1 MGGFSKNLKIR
12 IVMIVIVAMC
22 VMNFS
27 PMAAYASEGA
37 AFEKAVMT
45 INGREQGAIRHRGDE
60 PFVLDLQFEGFT
72 GELGNINVN
81 AFFDKE
87 GFASIT
93 ATGAAVGKYI
103 NANDNGNYYKAD
115 NLNSWYAGTYEVM
128 PRQGAS
134 GMTMAFVPSNEQ
146 ALISVD
152 WYGDAGGNL
161 NVTLRPGSAASA
173 DYSILPDFLYANEH
187 SGIGTAGEFAVF
199 ANYFFAANDYEGNIA
214 VRRAELLGGGQFGV
228 TSSCNE
234 RGYTGSYVGQMVRD
248 DWGRIVKQ
256 VTENLVLGTD
266 ASGNQIRVTKDNG
279 GEWLA
284 YSFGMQPRKFSARD
298 DLEFVFLLDELLKSP
313 AAQSK
318 AIDFDRAFG
327 ELANLAGSLM
337 GRKTLGIIRL
347 DDGSFAVSGREEEA
361 LSPDSVSD
369 IVIEGNQIT
378 VICKEGINNIVGIAA
393 DVLADDRQNIHFKG
407 EDGSSDYSVI
417 LNITGAKGTA
427 LSLDNPFVDI
437 DGRVIDPGYEIY
449 AGRIL
454 LNFGTYGGEVRLAKT
469 HAGAVLAPCASV
481 TAGSTHNGSVIAD
494 SVYVDG
500 EIHKNKFQ
508 WFDPTPTPMP
518 TNTPTPTSTVTPT
531 PTPSGTPTPGPTPWT
546 SITPEPTSEVTPTPT
561 EEVTPT
567 PPGEETPTPTPT
579 EEVTPT
585 PPVEETPTPTPTEEV
600 TPTPPEEETP
610 TPTPTEE
617 VTPTPPG
624 EETPT
629 PTPTEEVTPTPPE
642 EETPTP
648 TPTEEVTPTPPEEE
662 TPTPTP
668 TEEVTPTPPGEET
681 PTPTPTEEVTPTPP
695 EEETPIPTP
704 TPFYNIPTEKPTETP
719 TPTQTPTRELTPT
732 PSPTIW
738 TPRIEPSLTPLPTDF
753 VTSTPGTT
761 LTQEPRPTDHSDTP
775 TPDVPVPTP
784 EMEVFELPP
793 EETPLGTPDPS
804 KPDEEITV
812 IDPEDLLEILDDVPL
827 GIPVAQPEDDPEE
840 IEIEDETPEGLPK
853 TGVASTGLFV
863 AIGMAMMSFGAALG
877 LGGKKKKDGK

>member
-115 NLNSWYAGTYEVM
+115 NLNSWYAGTYEVI

-284 YSFGMQPRKFSARD
+284 YSFGMQPRKFSVRD

-407 EDGSSDYSVI
+407 EDGSSNYSVI

-561 EEVTPT
+561 
-567 PPGEETPTPTPT
+567 PPGEETPNPTPT

-585 PPVEETPTPTPTEEV
+585 PPEEETPTPTPTEEV
-600 TPTPPEEETP
+600 TPTPPEEETPIPTPTEEVTPTPPGEETP

-629 PTPTEEVTPTPPE
+629 PTPTEEVTPTPP
-642 EETPTP
+642 
-648 TPTEEVTPTPPEEE
+648 
-662 TPTPTP
+662 
-668 TEEVTPTPPGEET
+668 GEET
-681 PTPTPTEEVTPTPP
+681 PIPTPTEEVTPTPP

>member
-115 NLNSWYAGTYEVM
+115 NLNSWYAGTYEVI

-567 PPGEETPTPTPT
+567 PPVEETPTPTPPEEVTPTPPEEETPIPTPT

-600 TPTPPEEETP
+600 TPTPP
-610 TPTPTEE
+610 
-617 VTPTPPG
+617 G
-624 EETPT
+624 
-629 PTPTEEVTPTPPE
+629 
-642 EETPTP
+642 
-648 TPTEEVTPTPPEEE
+648 
-662 TPTPTP
+662 
-668 TEEVTPTPPGEET
+668 
-681 PTPTPTEEVTPTPP
+681 
-695 EEETPIPTP
+695 EETPIPTP

>member
-115 NLNSWYAGTYEVM
+115 NLNSWYAGTYEVI

-407 EDGSSDYSVI
+407 EDGSSNYSVI

-567 PPGEETPTPTPT
+567 PPE
-579 EEVTPT
+579 
-585 PPVEETPTPTPTEEV
+585 
-600 TPTPPEEETP
+600 
-610 TPTPTEE
+610 
-617 VTPTPPG
+617 
-624 EETPT
+624 
-629 PTPTEEVTPTPPE
+629 
-642 EETPTP
+642 
-648 TPTEEVTPTPPEEE
+648 
-662 TPTPTP
+662 
-668 TEEVTPTPPGEET
+668 EET

>member
-115 NLNSWYAGTYEVM
+115 NLNSWYAGTYEVI

-284 YSFGMQPRKFSARD
+284 YSFGMQPRKFSVRD

-407 EDGSSDYSVI
+407 EDGSSNYSVI

-561 EEVTPT
+561 
-567 PPGEETPTPTPT
+567 PPGEETPN
-579 EEVTPT
+579 
-585 PPVEETPTPTPTEEV
+585 
-600 TPTPPEEETP
+600 
-610 TPTPTEE
+610 
-617 VTPTPPG
+617 
-624 EETPT
+624 

-648 TPTEEVTPTPPEEE
+648 TPTEEVTPTPPEEETPIPTPTEEVTPTPPGEETPTPTPTEEVTPTPPGEE

>member
-45 INGREQGAIRHRGDE
+45 INGREQGAIRHWGDE

-115 NLNSWYAGTYEVM
+115 NLNSWYAGTYEVI

-284 YSFGMQPRKFSARD
+284 YSFGMQPKKFSARD

-585 PPVEETPTPTPTEEV
+585 PPG
-600 TPTPPEEETP
+600 EETP

-624 EETPT
+624 
-629 PTPTEEVTPTPPE
+629 
-642 EETPTP
+642 
-648 TPTEEVTPTPPEEE
+648 
-662 TPTPTP
+662 
-668 TEEVTPTPPGEET
+668 
-681 PTPTPTEEVTPTPP
+681 
-695 EEETPIPTP
+695 EETPIPTP

>member
-115 NLNSWYAGTYEVM
+115 NLNSWYAGTYEVI

-407 EDGSSDYSVI
+407 EDGSSNYSVI

-567 PPGEETPTPTPT
+567 PP
-579 EEVTPT
+579 V
-585 PPVEETPTPTPTEEV
+585 
-600 TPTPPEEETP
+600 EETP

-642 EETPTP
+642 
-648 TPTEEVTPTPPEEE
+648 
-662 TPTPTP
+662 
-668 TEEVTPTPPGEET
+668 EET

>member
-115 NLNSWYAGTYEVM
+115 NLNSWYAGTYEVI

-567 PPGEETPTPTPT
+567 PPVEETPTPTPP

-585 PPVEETPTPTPTEEV
+585 PPEEETPIPTPTEEV
-600 TPTPPEEETP
+600 TPTPPE
-610 TPTPTEE
+610 
-617 VTPTPPG
+617 
-624 EETPT
+624 
-629 PTPTEEVTPTPPE
+629 
-642 EETPTP
+642 
-648 TPTEEVTPTPPEEE
+648 
-662 TPTPTP
+662 
-668 TEEVTPTPPGEET
+668 EET

>member
-45 INGREQGAIRHRGDE
+45 ISGREQGAIRHRGDE

-161 NVTLRPGSAASA
+161 NVTLRPGSAAST

-407 EDGSSDYSVI
+407 EDGSSNYSVI

-546 SITPEPTSEVTPTPT
+546 SITPEPTSEV
-561 EEVTPT
+561 
-567 PPGEETPTPTPT
+567 
-579 EEVTPT
+579 
-585 PPVEETPTPTPTEEV
+585 
-600 TPTPPEEETP
+600 
-610 TPTPTEE
+610 
-617 VTPTPPG
+617 
-624 EETPT
+624 
-629 PTPTEEVTPTPPE
+629 
-642 EETPTP
+642 
-648 TPTEEVTPTPPEEE
+648 
-662 TPTPTP
+662 TPTP

>member
-115 NLNSWYAGTYEVM
+115 NLNSWYAGTYEVI

-561 EEVTPT
+561 PPGEETPNPTPTEEVTPT

-600 TPTPPEEETP
+600 TPTPP
-610 TPTPTEE
+610 
-617 VTPTPPG
+617 G
-624 EETPT
+624 
-629 PTPTEEVTPTPPE
+629 
-642 EETPTP
+642 
-648 TPTEEVTPTPPEEE
+648 
-662 TPTPTP
+662 
-668 TEEVTPTPPGEET
+668 
-681 PTPTPTEEVTPTPP
+681 
-695 EEETPIPTP
+695 EETPIPTP

>member
-1 MGGFSKNLKIR
+1 
-12 IVMIVIVAMC
+12 MIVIVAMC

-115 NLNSWYAGTYEVM
+115 NLNSWYAGTYEVI

-567 PPGEETPTPTPT
+567 PP
-579 EEVTPT
+579 
-585 PPVEETPTPTPTEEV
+585 VEETPTPTPTEEV
-600 TPTPPEEETP
+600 TPTPP
-610 TPTPTEE
+610 
-617 VTPTPPG
+617 G
-624 EETPT
+624 
-629 PTPTEEVTPTPPE
+629 
-642 EETPTP
+642 
-648 TPTEEVTPTPPEEE
+648 
-662 TPTPTP
+662 
-668 TEEVTPTPPGEET
+668 
-681 PTPTPTEEVTPTPP
+681 
-695 EEETPIPTP
+695 EETPIPTP

>member
-115 NLNSWYAGTYEVM
+115 NLNSWYAGTYEVI

-567 PPGEETPTPTPT
+567 PP
-579 EEVTPT
+579 V
-585 PPVEETPTPTPTEEV
+585 
-600 TPTPPEEETP
+600 EETP

-624 EETPT
+624 EETPI
-629 PTPTEEVTPTPPE
+629 
-642 EETPTP
+642 
-648 TPTEEVTPTPPEEE
+648 
-662 TPTPTP
+662 
-668 TEEVTPTPPGEET
+668 
-681 PTPTPTEEVTPTPP
+681 PTPTEEVTPTPP

>member
-45 INGREQGAIRHRGDE
+45 INGREQGAIRHWGDE

-115 NLNSWYAGTYEVM
+115 NLNSWYAGTYEVI

-284 YSFGMQPRKFSARD
+284 YSFGMQPKKFSARD

-567 PPGEETPTPTPT
+567 PPGEETP
-579 EEVTPT
+579 
-585 PPVEETPTPTPTEEV
+585 
-600 TPTPPEEETP
+600 
-610 TPTPTEE
+610 
-617 VTPTPPG
+617 
-624 EETPT
+624 
-629 PTPTEEVTPTPPE
+629 
-642 EETPTP
+642 
-648 TPTEEVTPTPPEEE
+648 
-662 TPTPTP
+662 
-668 TEEVTPTPPGEET
+668 
-681 PTPTPTEEVTPTPP
+681 
-695 EEETPIPTP
+695 IPTP

>member
-115 NLNSWYAGTYEVM
+115 NLNSWYAGTYEVI

-161 NVTLRPGSAASA
+161 NVTLRPGSAAST

-187 SGIGTAGEFAVF
+187 LGIGTAGEFAVF

-298 DLEFVFLLDELLKSP
+298 DLEFVFLLDELLKSS

-585 PPVEETPTPTPTEEV
+585 PPE
-600 TPTPPEEETP
+600 
-610 TPTPTEE
+610 
-617 VTPTPPG
+617 
-624 EETPT
+624 
-629 PTPTEEVTPTPPE
+629 
-642 EETPTP
+642 
-648 TPTEEVTPTPPEEE
+648 
-662 TPTPTP
+662 
-668 TEEVTPTPPGEET
+668 EET

>member
-115 NLNSWYAGTYEVM
+115 NLNSWYAGTYEVI

-585 PPVEETPTPTPTEEV
+585 PP
-600 TPTPPEEETP
+600 EEETP

-629 PTPTEEVTPTPPE
+629 PTPTEEVTPTPPG
-642 EETPTP
+642 EETPTRM
-648 TPTEEVTPTPPEEE
+648 
-662 TPTPTP
+662 P

>member
-115 NLNSWYAGTYEVM
+115 NLNSWYAGTYEVI

-407 EDGSSDYSVI
+407 EDGSSNYSVI

-546 SITPEPTSEVTPTPT
+546 SITPEPTSEV
-561 EEVTPT
+561 
-567 PPGEETPTPTPT
+567 
-579 EEVTPT
+579 
-585 PPVEETPTPTPTEEV
+585 
-600 TPTPPEEETP
+600 
-610 TPTPTEE
+610 
-617 VTPTPPG
+617 
-624 EETPT
+624 
-629 PTPTEEVTPTPPE
+629 
-642 EETPTP
+642 
-648 TPTEEVTPTPPEEE
+648 
-662 TPTPTP
+662 
-668 TEEVTPTPPGEET
+668 
-681 PTPTPTEEVTPTPP
+681 TPTPTEEVTPTPP

>member
-115 NLNSWYAGTYEVM
+115 NLNSWYAGTYEVI

-567 PPGEETPTPTPT
+567 PP
-579 EEVTPT
+579 
-585 PPVEETPTPTPTEEV
+585 VEETPTPTP
-600 TPTPPEEETP
+600 P
-610 TPTPTEE
+610 EE

-624 EETPT
+624 
-629 PTPTEEVTPTPPE
+629 
-642 EETPTP
+642 
-648 TPTEEVTPTPPEEE
+648 
-662 TPTPTP
+662 
-668 TEEVTPTPPGEET
+668 
-681 PTPTPTEEVTPTPP
+681 
-695 EEETPIPTP
+695 EETPIPTP

>member
-115 NLNSWYAGTYEVM
+115 NLNSWYAGTYEVI

-407 EDGSSDYSVI
+407 EDGSSNYSVI

-531 PTPSGTPTPGPTPWT
+531 PTPSGTPPPGPTPWT

-561 EEVTPT
+561 EEVTPTPPVEETPTPTPPEEVTPT

-585 PPVEETPTPTPTEEV
+585 PPVEETPTPTPPEEVTPTPPEEETPIPTPTEEV
-600 TPTPPEEETP
+600 TPTPPVEETPTPTPTEEVTPTPPVEETP

-624 EETPT
+624 
-629 PTPTEEVTPTPPE
+629 
-642 EETPTP
+642 
-648 TPTEEVTPTPPEEE
+648 
-662 TPTPTP
+662 
-668 TEEVTPTPPGEET
+668 
-681 PTPTPTEEVTPTPP
+681 
-695 EEETPIPTP
+695 EETPIPTP

>member
-115 NLNSWYAGTYEVM
+115 NLNSWYAGTYEVI

-298 DLEFVFLLDELLKSP
+298 DLEFVFLLDELLKSS

-585 PPVEETPTPTPTEEV
+585 PP
-600 TPTPPEEETP
+600 
-610 TPTPTEE
+610 
-617 VTPTPPG
+617 
-624 EETPT
+624 
-629 PTPTEEVTPTPPE
+629 
-642 EETPTP
+642 
-648 TPTEEVTPTPPEEE
+648 
-662 TPTPTP
+662 
-668 TEEVTPTPPGEET
+668 
-681 PTPTPTEEVTPTPP
+681 

>member
-115 NLNSWYAGTYEVM
+115 NLNSWYAGTYEVI

-134 GMTMAFVPSNEQ
+134 GMTMAFVPSNDQ

-284 YSFGMQPRKFSARD
+284 YSFGMQPRKFSVRD

-407 EDGSSDYSVI
+407 EDGSSNYSVI

-561 EEVTPT
+561 
-567 PPGEETPTPTPT
+567 PPGEETPN
-579 EEVTPT
+579 
-585 PPVEETPTPTPTEEV
+585 PTPTEEV
-600 TPTPPEEETP
+600 TPTPPE
-610 TPTPTEE
+610 
-617 VTPTPPG
+617 
-624 EETPT
+624 
-629 PTPTEEVTPTPPE
+629 
-642 EETPTP
+642 
-648 TPTEEVTPTPPEEE
+648 
-662 TPTPTP
+662 
-668 TEEVTPTPPGEET
+668 EET

>member
-115 NLNSWYAGTYEVM
+115 NLNSWYAGTYEVI

-284 YSFGMQPRKFSARD
+284 YSFGMQPRKFSVRD

-407 EDGSSDYSVI
+407 EDGSSNYSVI

-567 PPGEETPTPTPT
+567 PPVEETPTPTPTEEVTPTPPGEETPIPTPTEEVTPTPPGEETPTPTPT

-600 TPTPPEEETP
+600 TPTPP
-610 TPTPTEE
+610 
-617 VTPTPPG
+617 G
-624 EETPT
+624 
-629 PTPTEEVTPTPPE
+629 
-642 EETPTP
+642 
-648 TPTEEVTPTPPEEE
+648 
-662 TPTPTP
+662 
-668 TEEVTPTPPGEET
+668 
-681 PTPTPTEEVTPTPP
+681 
-695 EEETPIPTP
+695 EETPIPTP

>member
-115 NLNSWYAGTYEVM
+115 NLNSWYAGTYEVI

-407 EDGSSDYSVI
+407 EDGSSNYSVI

-567 PPGEETPTPTPT
+567 PP
-579 EEVTPT
+579 
-585 PPVEETPTPTPTEEV
+585 VEETPTPTPTEEV
-600 TPTPPEEETP
+600 TPTPPGEETPIPTPTEEVTPTPPGEETP

-629 PTPTEEVTPTPPE
+629 PTPTEEVTPTPP
-642 EETPTP
+642 
-648 TPTEEVTPTPPEEE
+648 
-662 TPTPTP
+662 
-668 TEEVTPTPPGEET
+668 GEET
-681 PTPTPTEEVTPTPP
+681 PIPTPTEEVTPTPP

>member
-115 NLNSWYAGTYEVM
+115 NLNSWYAGTYEVI

-454 LNFGTYGGEVRLAKT
+454 LNFGTYSGEVRLAKT

-508 WFDPTPTPMP
+508 WFDP
-518 TNTPTPTSTVTPT
+518 TPTPTSTVTPT

-585 PPVEETPTPTPTEEV
+585 PPV
-600 TPTPPEEETP
+600 
-610 TPTPTEE
+610 
-617 VTPTPPG
+617 
-624 EETPT
+624 
-629 PTPTEEVTPTPPE
+629 
-642 EETPTP
+642 
-648 TPTEEVTPTPPEEE
+648 EE

>member
-115 NLNSWYAGTYEVM
+115 NLNSWYAGTYEVI

-284 YSFGMQPRKFSARD
+284 YSFGMQPRKFSVRD

-561 EEVTPT
+561 PPGEETPNPTPTEEVTPT
-567 PPGEETPTPTPT
+567 PPEEETPIPTPTEEVTPTPPVEETPTPTPT

-600 TPTPPEEETP
+600 TPTPP
-610 TPTPTEE
+610 
-617 VTPTPPG
+617 G
-624 EETPT
+624 
-629 PTPTEEVTPTPPE
+629 
-642 EETPTP
+642 
-648 TPTEEVTPTPPEEE
+648 
-662 TPTPTP
+662 
-668 TEEVTPTPPGEET
+668 
-681 PTPTPTEEVTPTPP
+681 
-695 EEETPIPTP
+695 EETPIPTP

>member
-1 MGGFSKNLKIR
+1 
-12 IVMIVIVAMC
+12 MIVIVAMC

-115 NLNSWYAGTYEVM
+115 NLNSWYAGTYEVI

-567 PPGEETPTPTPT
+567 PPVEETPTPTPPEEVTPTPPGEETPIPTPTEEVTPTPPVEETPTPTPT

-600 TPTPPEEETP
+600 TPTPP
-610 TPTPTEE
+610 
-617 VTPTPPG
+617 G
-624 EETPT
+624 
-629 PTPTEEVTPTPPE
+629 
-642 EETPTP
+642 
-648 TPTEEVTPTPPEEE
+648 
-662 TPTPTP
+662 
-668 TEEVTPTPPGEET
+668 
-681 PTPTPTEEVTPTPP
+681 
-695 EEETPIPTP
+695 EETPIPTP

>member
-1 MGGFSKNLKIR
+1 
-12 IVMIVIVAMC
+12 MIVIVAMC

-115 NLNSWYAGTYEVM
+115 NLNSWYAGTYEVI

-454 LNFGTYGGEVRLAKT
+454 LNFGTYSGEVRLAKT

-546 SITPEPTSEVTPTPT
+546 SITPEPTSEV
-561 EEVTPT
+561 
-567 PPGEETPTPTPT
+567 
-579 EEVTPT
+579 
-585 PPVEETPTPTPTEEV
+585 
-600 TPTPPEEETP
+600 
-610 TPTPTEE
+610 
-617 VTPTPPG
+617 
-624 EETPT
+624 
-629 PTPTEEVTPTPPE
+629 
-642 EETPTP
+642 
-648 TPTEEVTPTPPEEE
+648 
-662 TPTPTP
+662 
-668 TEEVTPTPPGEET
+668 
-681 PTPTPTEEVTPTPP
+681 TPTPTEEVTPTPP

>member
-115 NLNSWYAGTYEVM
+115 NLNSWYAGTYEVI

-561 EEVTPT
+561 
-567 PPGEETPTPTPT
+567 PPGEETPN
-579 EEVTPT
+579 
-585 PPVEETPTPTPTEEV
+585 
-600 TPTPPEEETP
+600 
-610 TPTPTEE
+610 
-617 VTPTPPG
+617 
-624 EETPT
+624 

-662 TPTPTP
+662 TPIPTP

-681 PTPTPTEEVTPTPP
+681 PTPTPTEEVTPAPPGEETPIPTPTEEVTPTPP

-719 TPTQTPTRELTPT
+719 TPTQTPTRELTST

>member
-12 IVMIVIVAMC
+12 IVTIVIVAMC

-93 ATGAAVGKYI
+93 ATGSAVGKYI

-298 DLEFVFLLDELLKSP
+298 DLDFVFLLDELLKSP

-347 DDGSFAVSGREEEA
+347 DDGSFAVSGKEEEA

-449 AGRIL
+449 ARRIL

-481 TAGSTHNGSVIAD
+481 TAGRDRKSV
-494 SVYVDG
+494 V
-500 EIHKNKFQ
+500 
-508 WFDPTPTPMP
+508 
-518 TNTPTPTSTVTPT
+518 
-531 PTPSGTPTPGPTPWT
+531 
-546 SITPEPTSEVTPTPT
+546 
-561 EEVTPT
+561 
-567 PPGEETPTPTPT
+567 
-579 EEVTPT
+579 
-585 PPVEETPTPTPTEEV
+585 
-600 TPTPPEEETP
+600 
-610 TPTPTEE
+610 
-617 VTPTPPG
+617 
-624 EETPT
+624 
-629 PTPTEEVTPTPPE
+629 
-642 EETPTP
+642 
-648 TPTEEVTPTPPEEE
+648 
-662 TPTPTP
+662 
-668 TEEVTPTPPGEET
+668 
-681 PTPTPTEEVTPTPP
+681 
-695 EEETPIPTP
+695 
-704 TPFYNIPTEKPTETP
+704 
-719 TPTQTPTRELTPT
+719 
-732 PSPTIW
+732 
-738 TPRIEPSLTPLPTDF
+738 
-753 VTSTPGTT
+753 
-761 LTQEPRPTDHSDTP
+761 
-775 TPDVPVPTP
+775 
-784 EMEVFELPP
+784 
-793 EETPLGTPDPS
+793 
-804 KPDEEITV
+804 
-812 IDPEDLLEILDDVPL
+812 
-827 GIPVAQPEDDPEE
+827 
-840 IEIEDETPEGLPK
+840 
-853 TGVASTGLFV
+853 
-863 AIGMAMMSFGAALG
+863 
-877 LGGKKKKDGK
+877 

>member
-115 NLNSWYAGTYEVM
+115 NLNSWYAGTYEVI

-407 EDGSSDYSVI
+407 EDGSSNYSVI

-567 PPGEETPTPTPT
+567 PPVEETPTPTPP

-585 PPVEETPTPTPTEEV
+585 PPEEETPIPTPTEEV
-600 TPTPPEEETP
+600 TPTPPE
-610 TPTPTEE
+610 
-617 VTPTPPG
+617 
-624 EETPT
+624 
-629 PTPTEEVTPTPPE
+629 
-642 EETPTP
+642 
-648 TPTEEVTPTPPEEE
+648 
-662 TPTPTP
+662 
-668 TEEVTPTPPGEET
+668 EET

>member
-115 NLNSWYAGTYEVM
+115 NLNSWYAGTYEVI

-454 LNFGTYGGEVRLAKT
+454 LNFGTYSGEVRLAKT

-585 PPVEETPTPTPTEEV
+585 PPE
-600 TPTPPEEETP
+600 
-610 TPTPTEE
+610 
-617 VTPTPPG
+617 
-624 EETPT
+624 
-629 PTPTEEVTPTPPE
+629 
-642 EETPTP
+642 
-648 TPTEEVTPTPPEEE
+648 
-662 TPTPTP
+662 
-668 TEEVTPTPPGEET
+668 EET

>member
-1 MGGFSKNLKIR
+1 
-12 IVMIVIVAMC
+12 MIVIVAMC

-115 NLNSWYAGTYEVM
+115 NLNSWYAGTYEVI

-454 LNFGTYGGEVRLAKT
+454 LNFGTYSGEVRLAKT

-600 TPTPPEEETP
+600 TPTPP
-610 TPTPTEE
+610 
-617 VTPTPPG
+617 V
-624 EETPT
+624 
-629 PTPTEEVTPTPPE
+629 
-642 EETPTP
+642 
-648 TPTEEVTPTPPEEE
+648 
-662 TPTPTP
+662 
-668 TEEVTPTPPGEET
+668 EET

>member
-115 NLNSWYAGTYEVM
+115 NLNSWYAGTYEVI

-567 PPGEETPTPTPT
+567 PP
-579 EEVTPT
+579 
-585 PPVEETPTPTPTEEV
+585 VEETPTPTPTEEV
-600 TPTPPEEETP
+600 TPTPP
-610 TPTPTEE
+610 
-617 VTPTPPG
+617 G
-624 EETPT
+624 
-629 PTPTEEVTPTPPE
+629 
-642 EETPTP
+642 
-648 TPTEEVTPTPPEEE
+648 
-662 TPTPTP
+662 
-668 TEEVTPTPPGEET
+668 
-681 PTPTPTEEVTPTPP
+681 
-695 EEETPIPTP
+695 EETPIPTP

>member
-115 NLNSWYAGTYEVM
+115 NLNSWYAGTYEVI

-407 EDGSSDYSVI
+407 EDGSSNYSVI

-561 EEVTPT
+561 
-567 PPGEETPTPTPT
+567 PPGEETPNPTPT

-585 PPVEETPTPTPTEEV
+585 PPEEETPTPTPTEEV
-600 TPTPPEEETP
+600 TPTPPEEETPIPTPTEEVTPTPPGEETP

-629 PTPTEEVTPTPPE
+629 PTPTEEVTPTPP
-642 EETPTP
+642 
-648 TPTEEVTPTPPEEE
+648 
-662 TPTPTP
+662 
-668 TEEVTPTPPGEET
+668 GEET
-681 PTPTPTEEVTPTPP
+681 PIPTPTEEVTPTPP

>member
-115 NLNSWYAGTYEVM
+115 NLNSWYAGTYEVI

-152 WYGDAGGNL
+152 GYGDAGGNL

-567 PPGEETPTPTPT
+567 PP
-579 EEVTPT
+579 
-585 PPVEETPTPTPTEEV
+585 VEETPTPTPTEEV
-600 TPTPPEEETP
+600 TPTPP
-610 TPTPTEE
+610 
-617 VTPTPPG
+617 G
-624 EETPT
+624 
-629 PTPTEEVTPTPPE
+629 
-642 EETPTP
+642 
-648 TPTEEVTPTPPEEE
+648 
-662 TPTPTP
+662 
-668 TEEVTPTPPGEET
+668 
-681 PTPTPTEEVTPTPP
+681 
-695 EEETPIPTP
+695 EETPIPTP

>member
-115 NLNSWYAGTYEVM
+115 NLNSWYAGTYEVI

-561 EEVTPT
+561 
-567 PPGEETPTPTPT
+567 PPGEETPN
-579 EEVTPT
+579 
-585 PPVEETPTPTPTEEV
+585 
-600 TPTPPEEETP
+600 
-610 TPTPTEE
+610 
-617 VTPTPPG
+617 
-624 EETPT
+624 

-662 TPTPTP
+662 TPIPTPTEEVTPTPPGEETPTPTP

-681 PTPTPTEEVTPTPP
+681 PTPTPTEEVTPAPPGEETPIPTPTEEVTPTPP

-719 TPTQTPTRELTPT
+719 TPTQTPTRELTST

>member
-546 SITPEPTSEVTPTPT
+546 SITPEPTSEVTPTPP

-585 PPVEETPTPTPTEEV
+585 PPVEETPTPTPPEEV

-642 EETPTP
+642 
-648 TPTEEVTPTPPEEE
+648 
-662 TPTPTP
+662 
-668 TEEVTPTPPGEET
+668 EET

>member
-115 NLNSWYAGTYEVM
+115 NLNSWYAGTYEVI

-407 EDGSSDYSVI
+407 EDGSSNYSVI

-567 PPGEETPTPTPT
+567 PP
-579 EEVTPT
+579 
-585 PPVEETPTPTPTEEV
+585 VEETPTPTPPEEV

-610 TPTPTEE
+610 IPTPTEE

-629 PTPTEEVTPTPPE
+629 PTPTEEVTPTPPV

-648 TPTEEVTPTPPEEE
+648 TPP
-662 TPTPTP
+662 
-668 TEEVTPTPPGEET
+668 EEVTPTPPG
-681 PTPTPTEEVTPTPP
+681 
-695 EEETPIPTP
+695 EETPIPTP

>member
-87 GFASIT
+87 GFA

-115 NLNSWYAGTYEVM
+115 NLNSWYAGTYEVI

-161 NVTLRPGSAASA
+161 NVTLRPGSAAST

-256 VTENLVLGTD
+256 LTENLVLGTD

-585 PPVEETPTPTPTEEV
+585 PP
-600 TPTPPEEETP
+600 
-610 TPTPTEE
+610 
-617 VTPTPPG
+617 
-624 EETPT
+624 
-629 PTPTEEVTPTPPE
+629 E

-668 TEEVTPTPPGEET
+668 TEEVTPTPPVEET

>member
-115 NLNSWYAGTYEVM
+115 NLNSWYAGTYEVI

-567 PPGEETPTPTPT
+567 PPVEETPTPTPPEEVTPTPPGEETPTPTPTEEVTPTPPVEETPTPTPPEEVTPTPPGEETPTPTPT

-600 TPTPPEEETP
+600 TPTPP
-610 TPTPTEE
+610 
-617 VTPTPPG
+617 G
-624 EETPT
+624 
-629 PTPTEEVTPTPPE
+629 
-642 EETPTP
+642 
-648 TPTEEVTPTPPEEE
+648 
-662 TPTPTP
+662 
-668 TEEVTPTPPGEET
+668 
-681 PTPTPTEEVTPTPP
+681 
-695 EEETPIPTP
+695 EETPIPTP

>member
-12 IVMIVIVAMC
+12 IVTIVIVAMC

-93 ATGAAVGKYI
+93 ATGSAVGKYI

-173 DYSILPDFLYANEH
+173 DYSILPDFLYANEQ

-298 DLEFVFLLDELLKSP
+298 DLDFVFLLDELLKSP

-546 SITPEPTSEVTPTPT
+546 SITPEPTSEATPTPPGEETPNPTPT

-585 PPVEETPTPTPTEEV
+585 PI
-600 TPTPPEEETP
+600 EEEAST
-610 TPTPTEE
+610 
-617 VTPTPPG
+617 
-624 EETPT
+624 
-629 PTPTEEVTPTPPE
+629 
-642 EETPTP
+642 
-648 TPTEEVTPTPPEEE
+648 
-662 TPTPTP
+662 
-668 TEEVTPTPPGEET
+668 
-681 PTPTPTEEVTPTPP
+681 
-695 EEETPIPTP
+695 PTP

-784 EMEVFELPP
+784 EMEVFELLP

>member
-115 NLNSWYAGTYEVM
+115 NLNSWYAGTYEVI

-561 EEVTPT
+561 
-567 PPGEETPTPTPT
+567 PPGEETPN
-579 EEVTPT
+579 
-585 PPVEETPTPTPTEEV
+585 PTPTEEV
-600 TPTPPEEETP
+600 TPTPPE
-610 TPTPTEE
+610 
-617 VTPTPPG
+617 
-624 EETPT
+624 
-629 PTPTEEVTPTPPE
+629 
-642 EETPTP
+642 
-648 TPTEEVTPTPPEEE
+648 
-662 TPTPTP
+662 
-668 TEEVTPTPPGEET
+668 EET